1 MSTIKDLTMFA
12 MVCDRITPTDTTIS
26 THALTELV
34 RVSSLLGRAMNG
46 QVAEITEL
54 DEALVHA
61 WTTKKSKELT
71 QRQRD
76 IVDKFINDLLDA
88 RLELM

>member
-1 MSTIKDLTMFA
+1 MNFIKDLTMFA
-12 MVCDRITPTDTTIS
+12 MVHDRLTPTDTTTPIP
-26 THALTELV
+26 TLTELV

-46 QVAEITEL
+46 QVQEISEI

-61 WTTKKSKELT
+61 WATKKSHELT

-76 IVDKFINDLLDA
+76 IIDRFINDLLDT
-88 RLELM
+88 RLEMM